1 MNKTL
6 KKWKMNF
13 HVHVPT
19 PPPPSP
25 CFSTIPNLTHT
36 FINAKPPTAGT
47 PALTHKELH
56 TINLLLP
63 RLCLSGH
70 LTTAIHLTTTALTLP
85 NPPQNPKSLSLSVLI
100 HSLTLQPDL
109 KLPMSLLNRIPRGHP
124 YVTPISTMLI
134 ASFLKKGRPKDALKV
149 YKWMLRP
156 GSPCDSMVDK
166 SAYGVLVG
174 GLCGGGLLLEGLMV
188 LRDMLKVRL
197 LPGEGLRKRVV
208 GSLLR
213 EARVREA
220 MALDRLLPRV
230 RSDGGLDK
238 VLDLL
243 DHYIGNWNLALA
255 DMQQSSLKESMTVV
269 SVYKLDLVQKF
280 LKVIPAKL

>member
-1 MNKTL
+1 MSRIVVKSQMLRKMAIRNANKTL
-6 KKWKMNF
+6 KWKMNSQK
-13 HVHVPT
+13 PQAT
-19 PPPPSP
+19 PS
-25 CFSTIPNLTHT
+25 FSTIPNLTH
-36 FINAKPPTAGT
+36 AYLDPKPQTVPS
-47 PALTHKELH
+47 LTH

-63 RLCLSGH
+63 RLCLSDH
-70 LTTAIHLTTTALTLP
+70 LATAIHLITAALTLP
-85 NPPQNPKSLSLSVLI
+85 NPPHNPDSLSLPILV

-156 GSPCDSMVDK
+156 GSPYDSMVDK

-174 GLCGGGLLLEGLMV
+174 GLCGGGLVLEGLMV
-188 LRDMLKVRL
+188 LRDMLRVHL

-230 RSDGGLDK
+230 RSDGGLHK

-243 DHYIGNWNLALA
+243 DNYIGNWS
-255 DMQQSSLKESMTVV
+255 D
-269 SVYKLDLVQKF
+269 
-280 LKVIPAKL
+280 